1 MEEDVPVIK
10 WRPQAAASGENDDIP
25 IVQWKPK
32 QPAVS
37 GENDDVPIVKW
48 KQRQPETPPLD
59 TGRNVPTGR
68 TRLSASEDVPVV
80 KWRTPV
86 PENSDEDV
94 PVVRWNSQSSSPRP
108 ARGKPRNV
116 PVRGIIP
123 PGRRLEVSQEAEN
136 FEGQRGG
143 HRDNQA
149 SVVLNGELEPEQ
161 IPVGFDQSGEGLQPP
176 MRVSRF
182 AAHYSSPTSSRVQG
196 QSGSS
201 PSHSPSRSLGR
212 QYRDP
217 SPGGRL
223 PKPVRNV
230 SPVHSSSNL
239 RSRSPSPSVRYSSQ
253 TASVIRSR
261 SPSTSLRY
269 AGQTG
274 QSTSPRLQHPTGGQI
289 LSQKTPSP
297 TGSPLVNRRKL
308 PSPSGPVLNHHTPPT
323 ASTSTGR
330 HPSGL
335 PHPPHSNGRSRLSGV
350 RVPQQSFGRPSADS
364 EASSSPRTA
373 QLSLKSGGVRRGLT
387 PPGQG
392 GRQKRM
398 LPTPPSQGGS
408 PLKPPSNKKT
418 SQRYFVFVD
427 FETHLLCYVQ
437 MP

>member
-10 WRPQAAASGENDDIP
+10 WRPQAAASGENDD
-25 IVQWKPK
+25 
-32 QPAVS
+32 
-37 GENDDVPIVKW
+37 VPIVKW
-48 KQRQPETPPLD
+48 KKRQPETPPLD
-59 TGRNVPTGR
+59 TGRNVPAGR

-86 PENSDEDV
+86 PEKSDEDV

-136 FEGQRGG
+136 FEGQKGG

-161 IPVGFDQSGEGLQPP
+161 IPVGFDQSGEVLQPP

-196 QSGSS
+196 HNGSS

-217 SPGGRL
+217 SPGGCL

-253 TASVIRSR
+253 TAAVMRSR
-261 SPSTSLRY
+261 SPSPSLRY

-323 ASTSTGR
+323 ASTNTGR

-335 PHPPHSNGRSRLSGV
+335 PHPPPSNGRSRLSGG

-373 QLSLKSGGVRRGLT
+373 QSSLKSGGVRRGLT
-387 PPGQG
+387 PPGQ

-427 FETHLLCYVQ
+427 FETRLLCYVQ
-437 MP
+437 ILHKYA